1 MKRASEMRKNQSYC
15 YVGSGIK
22 PDAEGTGADR
32 VYGGRSDGFKNVRGP
47 T

>member
-15 YVGSGIK
+15 YVGSEVK
-22 PDAEGTGADR
+22 PDAEGIGADR
-32 VYGGRSDGFKNVRGP
+32 VYGGLSNGLKKIRGP

>member
-1 MKRASEMRKNQSYC
+1 MKRARKMRKNQSYC

-22 PDAEGTGADR
+22 PDAEGTGANR
-32 VYGGRSDGFKNVRGP
+32 VYGGRADEPKKVRGP